1 MIQQFLAG
9 RPEGPISMDE
19 MADEVDLG
27 SSSVSSGDAPTPGS
41 APVPEDILTGPT
53 IGT

>member
-27 SSSVSSGDAPTPGS
+27 SSVSDGDAPTPGS
-41 APVPEDILTGPT
+41 APLPEDILTGPT